1 MDVMTDSTSYAV
13 SWRDTD
19 LRFVGHARLLP
30 EGLRLAGGGPE
41 GREQVRTL
49 RYEDVTNVDIVRLLS
64 HRELAL
70 EFGDEVLM
78 VSSLDRPG
86 SLGELAERLLKLV
99 DPPPR

>member
-1 MDVMTDSTSYAV
+1 MDVMTDTTSYAV
-13 SWRDTD
+13 SWRYTD
-19 LRFVGHARLLP
+19 LRFVGHARLLDA
-30 EGLRLAGGGPE
+30 EGEGATAAAK

-49 RYEDVTNVDIVRLLS
+49 RYEDVTNVDIVHLMS

-70 EFGDEVLM
+70 ELGDEVLM

-99 DPPPR
+99 DTPPR

>member
-1 MDVMTDSTSYAV
+1 MTDTTSYAV

-41 GREQVRTL
+41 GGAQVRTL
-49 RYEDVTNVDIVRLLS
+49 RYEDFTNVDIVRLKS

-70 EFGDEVLM
+70 QLGDELVM

-86 SLGELAERLLKLV
+86 SLGELAERLLKLM
-99 DPPPR
+99 DPPQH